1 MSDESC
7 QRFKGFK
14 ITPNYTH
21 QQKRLHKKRR
31 LLFFHWYMFHEI
43 LIYNKNEMNPK
54 VEKFHLVQ
62 KSIRNSSLFFP
73 LMCGH
78 FLL

>member
-31 LLFFHWYMFHEI
+31 LLSFHWYMLHEI
-43 LIYNKNEMNPK
+43 SYMQQKRDESK
-54 VEKFHLVQ
+54 GWKTSSCTKKYKKFV
-62 KSIRNSSLFFP
+62 SPFP

>member
-21 QQKRLHKKRR
+21 QQKRLYKKRR
-31 LLFFHWYMFHEI
+31 LLFFHWYMLREI
-43 LIYNKNEMNPK
+43 AYMQ
-54 VEKFHLVQ
+54 Q
-62 KSIRNSSLFFP
+62 KRDESR
-73 LMCGH
+73 G
-78 FLL
+78 